1 LEVCN
6 VMAGGFQGSQPS
18 TAAFSIGPM
27 IGRHRHY
34 EQPDKHERIRET
46 ISGINAA
53 CKQRGGSYAG
63 YSCQAVFR
71 NDLSRC
77 MELSSPGSNITDTC
91 LVARDMTPL
100 FVVRSDNWNEKL
112 GRVGSDGVA
121 LVAST
126 GGGGSAGLAPMT
138 LRDMLKTCGTYGTY
152 AGLAPEQ
159 DLADDAL
166 DQQCNIRFQTIF
178 LPMEAGQRWGSA
190 LEFTSESF
198 NCQTQSASDPNNL
211 LLLCTTQGV
220 ALQQDGPGKQKLFHH
235 TVKPWSGM
243 VARHW
248 LEVELSDHRVGR
260 SQTEVAQEQQDALRR
275 GKAAT
280 AVIGTRAMGARSN
293 VLMTVQVPLQQQSPP
308 QNQQWPG
315 SVAGHSTFGGAVGFG
330 ANKANGASGARGVGL
345 KGSPFSPRS
354 GSGVFS
360 SASSRWHAG
369 PGFRFT
375 STTQQPAEV
384 PAASK
389 FTGARAAPQFSGHRA
404 AKPTGTANAAR
415 VSVGSQED
423 TWAGLAAKKPKRHP
437 SQRITVTVVLYNT
450 IPRAF
455 PSEADIVSAIDDMER
470 LYQSCAATDHRAAPA
485 FAFSNFPT
493 PTPGFVSPVPVADF
507 AALPSPGHH
516 IPPAPPAAMPP
527 STPAVPVPPD
537 VSTSPRTTATR
548 VAQDPVSTFHVQ
560 GREPAR
566 ITSAVRNVPLNDEG
580 FIYFHDTVG
589 LAWLQQPRSNSAT
602 CLVEAFH
609 AFRLADDIH
618 VHTHGVPSATA
629 AYNMACCLARIARD
643 HPTLVDQIRPRPN
656 AKGSLETGTTA
667 GDIEPSRTAALNL
680 ALHWLWIAVACG
692 YFHVAHAQA
701 DCDLSL
707 VRECRHAQ
715 FQKVLQGMMLGGT
728 VRSDDGE

>member
-1 LEVCN
+1 
-6 VMAGGFQGSQPS
+6 MA
-18 TAAFSIGPM
+18 
-27 IGRHRHY
+27 
-34 EQPDKHERIRET
+34 
-46 ISGINAA
+46 GINAA

-71 NDLSRC
+71 NDLSRS

-126 GGGGSAGLAPMT
+126 GGGGSAGLASMT
-138 LRDMLKTCGTYGTY
+138 LREMLKTCGTYGSY

-166 DQQCNIRFQTIF
+166 DQQCNIRFQTTF
-178 LPMEAGQRWGSA
+178 LPMEAGRRWGSA

-198 NCQTQSASDPNNL
+198 NCQTQSTSDPNNL

-248 LEVELSDHRVGR
+248 LQVELSDHHAGEA
-260 SQTEVAQEQQDALRR
+260 QTEVAQERQDALRG
-275 GKAAT
+275 GKAAA
-280 AVIGTRAMGARSN
+280 AVIGTRAMGTRSN
-293 VLMTVQVPLQQQSPP
+293 VLMTVQVPLSPP
-308 QNQQWPG
+308 RSQQWPG
-315 SVAGHSTFGGAVGFG
+315 SVAGLSKFGVGFG
-330 ANKANGASGARGVGL
+330 ANGANGAAGAAGAAGGVGVD
-345 KGSPFSPRS
+345 GSPFSPSS

-360 SASSRWHAG
+360 SASSRWHSG
-369 PGFRFT
+369 PGFGFT
-375 STTQQPAEV
+375 STTQQPAEF
-384 PAASK
+384 AATSK
-389 FTGARAAPQFSGHRA
+389 FTGARAAPQLSGHRA
-404 AKPTGTANAAR
+404 AKPTETANAAR
-415 VSVGSQED
+415 VTVGSQED
-423 TWAGLAAKKPKRHP
+423 TWAGLTAKKPKRHP
-437 SQRITVTVVLYNT
+437 SQRITVTVVLYNI
-450 IPRAF
+450 IPRTF
-455 PSEADIVSAIDDMER
+455 PSEADIFSAIDDMER
-470 LYQSCAATDHRAAPA
+470 LYQSCAATGHRTAPA
-485 FAFSNFPT
+485 FGFSNFPT

-507 AALPSPGHH
+507 AALPSPGYH
-516 IPPAPPAAMPP
+516 APPATLSATPL
-527 STPAVPVPPD
+527 SAPAVPVPPA
-537 VSTSPRTTATR
+537 VSTSPRTNAIGL
-548 VAQDPVSTFHVQ
+548 AQGPVSAFHVQ

-566 ITSAVRNVPLNDEG
+566 ITSAVRHVPLNDQG

-589 LAWLQQPRSNSAT
+589 LAWLQQPPSNSAT

-618 VHTHGVPSATA
+618 IHTYGVPSATA
-629 AYNMACCLARIARD
+629 AYNMACCLSRIARD
-643 HPTLVDQIRPRPN
+643 HPTLVDQIRSRPT
-656 AKGSLETGTTA
+656 ATGGLETGTTA
-667 GDIEPSRTAALNL
+667 GDFEPSRTAALDL
-680 ALHWLWIAVACG
+680 ALHWLRIAVACG
-692 YFHVAHAQA
+692 YLNVAHAQT

-715 FQKVLQGMMLGGT
+715 FQQVIQGMVLGGA
-728 VRSDDGE
+728 VRLDDGK